1 MRRITPLITILI
13 ITAAIASPLAAQVT
27 QGDVERARQ
36 ELRQVSAALEDAA
49 IVYEAAVQQELALN
63 EELDRLAIAI
73 SASEREAEMARL
85 ESIALVVELYMSAG
99 TTEVTDLLAADTVE
113 LPARL
118 AYVGALADAERTT
131 VNRLLAV
138 EASFAAQQERLA
150 EALGEQQAVR
160 AELDLLNEQIGAE
173 LVEADANYRSV
184 LAAWERQEAERRARE
199 EAARRAAAAAAAAAA
214 AEAAAAAAAAAA
226 ATSTT
231 VATSTTEAGATTTTV
246 AGDTTTTAPPA
257 PSGGGLVCPV
267 AGASSFT
274 DTWGAPRSGGR
285 AHRGVDMMAPRG
297 TPLVAIETGSILR
310 LSSSSLGGITL
321 YLRGDSGDVY
331 YYAHMDTYASGM
343 SSGVAVTA
351 GQSVGTVGSSG
362 NADYSAPHLHFE
374 FHPGGGGA
382 VNPTPLVRSLC
393 G

>member
-1 MRRITPLITILI
+1 MRRIAPLITILI
-13 ITAAIASPLAAQVT
+13 IATAVASPLAAQVT

-73 SASEREAEMARL
+73 AASEREAESARL

-138 EASFAAQQERLA
+138 EASFVAQQERLA
-150 EALGEQQAVR
+150 EALGEQEAVR

-173 LVEADANYRSV
+173 LAEADANYRSI
-184 LAAWERQEAERRARE
+184 LATWERQEAERRARE

-226 ATSTT
+226 TSTT
-231 VATSTTEAGATTTTV
+231 VATTEAGDTSTTV
-246 AGDTTTTAPPA
+246 GGDTTTTTPPA
-257 PSGGGLVCPV
+257 PSGGGGLVCPV
-267 AGASSFT
+267 NGATSFT

-285 AHRGVDMMAPRG
+285 AHRGVDMMSARG
-297 TPLVAIETGSILR
+297 TPLVAIEAGSILR

-321 YLRGDSGDVY
+321 YLKGNSGDVY
-331 YYAHMDTYASGM
+331 YYAHMDAYAPGM
-343 SSGVAVTA
+343 SSGLAVTA
-351 GQSVGTVGSSG
+351 GQNVGTVGSSG
-362 NADYSAPHLHFE
+362 NAAYSAPHLHFE